1 MAARERALTGEPGL
15 DQKNADPALDKKY
28 DRRRYADY
36 ALKSNLDCPLRTPR
50 PRVQGELAACL
61 SGNSVRLVLC
71 GKAGWGDPR
80 NRTKAL
86 LPSYSDSSSYCLRF
100 VDRFGDVIFNQL
112 QIPFLISEL
121 RRQLEKIED
130 RATRNHGEAVLR
142 LVESVEGKVHVYV
155 RFIGD

>member
-1 MAARERALTGEPGL
+1 MG
-15 DQKNADPALDKKY
+15 
-28 DRRRYADY
+28 RRFNNYAINGIF
-36 ALKSNLDCPLRTPR
+36 LCFVIVFIPTIFIRKS
-50 PRVQGELAACL
+50 
-61 SGNSVRLVLC
+61 
-71 GKAGWGDPR
+71 
-80 NRTKAL
+80 
-86 LPSYSDSSSYCLRF
+86 
-100 VDRFGDVIFNQL
+100 NQL